1 MERIKKFS
9 KELKSI
15 TTDLKDLT
23 KYTTLRAIRI
33 FDTTCLSWT
42 SCDFV

>member
-1 MERIKKFS
+1 MERIKRLS

-23 KYTTLRAIRI
+23 KDTTLRAIRI
-33 FDTTCLSWT
+33 FDTTCLNWT
-42 SCDFV
+42 FCDFV